1 MRSSPIFFAVLLC
14 ACIEAPG
21 KGERRPE
28 DRTTR
33 PAASSDTPAAVQSGS
48 VPAFTSVHGSAD
60 DGADGVAELQRL
72 IDTRRM
78 IAMDRLDV
86 DSVSA
91 AEFAPNV
98 ASTPS
103 VYGGEYHFGDSEWE
117 SELTLTVEG
126 NTVTGELGYADWENE
141 TWVGKEVRFEGGTIT
156 GASFSAPGWKG
167 VFVLY
172 EGEPGVIILRAP
184 TDRIGIQ
191 YGNKH

>member
-1 MRSSPIFFAVLLC
+1 MRSSSIFVALLLC
-14 ACIEAPG
+14 ACNVGVDKEESGP
-21 KGERRPE
+21 K
-28 DRTTR
+28 DRT
-33 PAASSDTPAAVQSGS
+33 PPSAAASDASRTGAAASI
-48 VPAFTSVHGSAD
+48 PAFTSGLGSAN

-72 IDTRRM
+72 TDTHRM

-91 AEFAPNV
+91 AEFTPNV

-103 VYGGEYHFGDSEWE
+103 AYGGEYHFGDSEWE

-126 NTVTGELGYADWENE
+126 NTITGELGYAEWENE
-141 TWVGKEVRFEGGTIT
+141 TWAGKEVRFGGGTIT
-156 GASFSAPGWKG
+156 GASFTAPGWKG

-172 EGEPGVIILRAP
+172 NGEPGVIILRAP